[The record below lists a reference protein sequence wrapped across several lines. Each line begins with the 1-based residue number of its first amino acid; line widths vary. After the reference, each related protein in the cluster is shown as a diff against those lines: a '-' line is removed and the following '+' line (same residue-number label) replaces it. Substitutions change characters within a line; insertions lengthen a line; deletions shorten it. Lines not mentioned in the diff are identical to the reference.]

1 MKSKSKAKRH
11 PALVPTENARPHYDR
26 EYMAADLL
34 DWVEDP
40 DHWDIKKWRIKH
52 KIPRQRVM
60 EMCKD
65 SDTFRDAY
73 AYAFDVIAL
82 RRTEMNHLDEMKD
95 SLYGLHARVYDKDLD
110 DHKKE
115 IAAYEADLKKQI
127 DKAQSDAELI
137 RQIAT
142 LCGNTSKEV
151 SRVGESSQSNLE
163 T

>member
-1 MKSKSKAKRH
+1 MKCNSKAKRH
-11 PALVPTENARPHYDR
+11 PALVPTLNARPHYDR

-40 DHWDIKKWRIKH
+40 DSWDIKKWRIKH

-65 SDTFRDAY
+65 SETFRDAY

-95 SLYGLHARVYDKDLD
+95 SLYSLHARVYDKDLD
-110 DHKKE
+110 DQRKDEKKFE
-115 IAAYEADLKKQI
+115 IDAKQLAADKDKEKNAADIHTLAAYISGL
-127 DKAQSDAELI
+127 
-137 RQIAT
+137 
-142 LCGNTSKEV
+142 NTTISTSSK
-151 SRVGESSQSNLE
+151 S
-163 T
+163 